1 MINRLQFGDI
11 LQVNSGKKAGRW
23 YCKAKIPAEYRDAYK
38 DSQATAWLGSGSLA
52 GAQALLPTVK
62 EKEQQRFLAK
72 VAMYDPLLVAA
83 KRLYGALFSNNDD
96 ITGRNLHVQPHSSQH
111 HNDPCKRSN
120 AYCSPSRRSVSI

>member
-1 MINRLQFGDI
+1 MIHRLQLGDI
-11 LQVNSGKKAGRW
+11 LQVKSGKKAGRW

-111 HNDPCKRSN
+111 YNDPCKRSN